1 MIKVGREA
9 STKTGDESR
18 LRGFTVRAVNKSKKV
33 KKDNARLTVCESRDR
48 L

>member
-18 LRGFTVRAVNKSKKV
+18 LRGFRAVNKSKKV